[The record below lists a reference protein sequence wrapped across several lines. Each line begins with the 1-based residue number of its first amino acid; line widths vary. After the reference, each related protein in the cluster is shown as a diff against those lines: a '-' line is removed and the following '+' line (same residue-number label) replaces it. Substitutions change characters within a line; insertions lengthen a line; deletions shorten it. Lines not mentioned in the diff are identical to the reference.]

1 MAKAS
6 LVLVGE
12 IGRPH
17 GVRGLVRLRSFTA
30 DPAAIASYGPLSDES
45 GTRRFVIEWLGNGL
59 ARIEGVEDRD
69 AAARL
74 TGTRLFIPRERLPEP
89 EPDEFYL
96 VDLIG
101 LAAFDEAGA
110 PLGTVRAVED
120 FGAGAFLTLSDG
132 VEERL
137 IPFTAIAVPVVDI
150 AGGRIVV
157 RPPVEIVIRPEEEA
171 EAGLVPAPPRA
182 LPRRHEGAE
191 PRGGGARAAAQPR
204 SSARERRR

>member
-1 MAKAS
+1 MPNA

-30 DPAAIASYGPLSDES
+30 DPAAIASYGPLSDEG
-45 GTRRFVIEWLGNGL
+45 GTRRFVLEWLGNGL

-74 TGTRLFIPRERLPEP
+74 TGVRLYVPRERLPPP

-101 LAAFDEAGA
+101 LAAVDEAGE
-110 PLGTVRAVED
+110 PLGSVRAVED
-120 FGAGAFLTLSDG
+120 FGAGPFLTLADER
-132 VEERL
+132 EERL
-137 IPFTAIAVPVVDI
+137 IPFTRAAVPVVDI
-150 AGGRIVV
+150 PGRRIVV
-157 RPPVEIVIRPEEEA
+157 RVPEERVIRPEEEEA
-171 EAGLVPAPPRA
+171 AGLAPEPPRP

-191 PRGGGARAAAQPR
+191 PRSAGARGAAAAR
-204 SSARERRR
+204 GTARERRR

>member
-1 MAKAS
+1 MPNA

-30 DPAAIASYGPLSDES
+30 DPAAIASYGPLSDE
-45 GTRRFVIEWLGNGL
+45 GGGRRFVLEWLGNGL

-74 TGTRLFIPRERLPEP
+74 TGLRLYVPRDRLPP
-89 EPDEFYL
+89 PGPGEFYL

-101 LAAFDEAGA
+101 LAAEDEAGV

-132 VEERL
+132 GEERL
-137 IPFTAIAVPVVDI
+137 IPFTELAVPVVDI
-150 AGGRIVV
+150 PGGRIVV
-157 RPPVEIVIRPEEEA
+157 RVPEERVIRPEEEA
-171 EAGLVPAPPRA
+171 EAGLSPAPPRA
-182 LPRRHEGAE
+182 LPRRREG
-191 PRGGGARAAAQPR
+191 
-204 SSARERRR
+204 